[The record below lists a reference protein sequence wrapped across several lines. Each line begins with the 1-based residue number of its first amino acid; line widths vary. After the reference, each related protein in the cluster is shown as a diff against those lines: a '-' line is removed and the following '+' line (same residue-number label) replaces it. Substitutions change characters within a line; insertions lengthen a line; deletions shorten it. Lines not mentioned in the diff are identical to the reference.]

1 MHDFDIALLWIL
13 AALGLL
19 NALLRIF
26 LAKKQ
31 GAPLSRFWTLELFVF
46 PLLLGIALVLYQAGT
61 ADVVFPLVML
71 GLLEEILCIFLRRK
85 AQKTTQKPEND

>member
-1 MHDFDIALLWIL
+1 MNDFDVVLLWIL

-31 GAPLSRFWTLELFVF
+31 GNPLSLFWTLALFVF
-46 PLLLGIALVLYQAGT
+46 PLLLGVALVLYQTGT
-61 ADVVFPLVML
+61 ADVVFSLVMI
-71 GLLEEILCIFLRRK
+71 GLLEEIICIFLRRK
-85 AQKTTQKPEND
+85 NRKAIENSDN

>member
-1 MHDFDIALLWIL
+1 MNDFDVILLWIL

-31 GAPLSRFWTLELFVF
+31 GNPLSLFWTLELFVF
-46 PLLLGIALVLYQAGT
+46 PLLLGVALVLYQTGT
-61 ADVVFPLVML
+61 ADVVFPLVMI
-71 GLLEEILCIFLRRK
+71 GLLEEIICIFLRRK
-85 AQKTTQKPEND
+85 NRKSTENSDN